1 MNFIPDFSNKNI
13 IITGATSGIGWE
25 TACRYIAAGGNVIAI
40 GRNTSKGQ
48 ELEQYAASEKGTC
61 HFYACD
67 FLKSETIE
75 PLCARILAEFP
86 RIDIL
91 VNCAGI
97 SIYKTILKM
106 SIQEWDDIFTTNV
119 KATFLMCR
127 SILPSMRTN
136 KNGHIVNIGSTAGVC
151 GAYNLHSY
159 AATKG
164 AVIQLTRSLAAE
176 YSADNVIINC
186 VCPGATATNMCK
198 DGETPDEMR
207 EFLKRFPLGRFAT
220 PAEIAS
226 IIMFV
231 SSDEASNMAGSII
244 MDDGGFSAI

>member
-40 GRNTSKGQ
+40 GRSAAKGR
-48 ELEQYAASEKGTC
+48 ELELYAASEKGSC
-61 HFYACD
+61 HFYSCD
-67 FLKSETIE
+67 FLKPETIE
-75 PLCARILAEFP
+75 PLCAGILAEYP

-97 SIYKTILKM
+97 SIYKTILEM
-106 SIQEWDDIFTTNV
+106 SVQEWDDIFTTNI

-127 SILPSMRTN
+127 SILPSMRAN
-136 KNGHIVNIGSTAGVC
+136 RSGHIVNIGSTAGVC
-151 GAYNLHSY
+151 GAYNLHGY

-207 EFLKRFPLGRFAT
+207 EFLKRFPIGRFAAPT
-220 PAEIAS
+220 EIAN
-226 IIMFV
+226 IIMFA